1 VGGMAPAIACVGGAC
16 TLAYTM
22 PAMSATTIVLR

>member
-1 VGGMAPAIACVGGAC
+1 LAISEQLAIKAGGAC
-16 TLAYTM
+16 TLVYTM

>member
-1 VGGMAPAIACVGGAC
+1 VSCAGGAC
-16 TLAYTM
+16 TLVYTM